1 MTVQQTLI
9 LPVQQSSAA
18 LETLESRLANDT
30 CKRLVWEILDAFPPT
45 KGDYRLLYR
54 YARAEQMRRF
64 DNNPELAKLTGFE
77 KERLLYS
84 PDTLGRRYREICDDW
99 CRASL
104 GMSYEDVRMN
114 SVVWRDALKMPRCPL
129 PLPRTIAKRD
139 LNEGAWR
146 RHEGFKAAEKE
157 QNADGN
163 VYVGG
168 SA

>member
-1 MTVQQTLI
+1 MTAQQTLL
-9 LPVQQSSAA
+9 LPVQQSGVA
-18 LETLESRLANDT
+18 LETLESRLNSDT
-30 CKRLVWEILDAFPPT
+30 CKRLVWEILDAVPST
-45 KGDYRLLYR
+45 KGDYRLLYE
-54 YARAEQMRRF
+54 YARKEQLRRL
-64 DNNPELAKLTGFE
+64 NNTNNFNNLTDFE
-77 KERLLYS
+77 KERMLYS

-114 SVVWRDALKMPRCPL
+114 SVVWRDALRMPRCPL

-146 RHEGFKAAEKE
+146 QHEGLKARDKEAEE
-157 QNADGN
+157 TN
-163 VYVGG
+163 VYAEG